1 MLYTLKSSHMTVT
14 VNSRGAELWSLMRD
28 GNEYLWQGDPDYWSG
43 RAPVLFPICG
53 RLYGGKY
60 RYAGQEYCLPIHGFA
75 KDSEFAVTA
84 AEDALTCVLEADDAT
99 RAVYPFDFRLT
110 VVYRLKNDRTLRVES
125 TVTNTGKGELPFSLG
140 AHPGFRV
147 PLREGERF
155 EDYYLR
161 FAGGTVP
168 RRLVFSDTCFQTG
181 ETADFPLIDG
191 DLLLLRHELFD
202 VNPVYTKTRDEAPAR
217 YLPGAQVVNS
227 LVADGC
233 IIEGTVEDCVLFRG
247 VRVARG
253 AHIKGSI
260 LMQDCDIGEKVEL
273 ENTILDK
280 NVTMLSGKRLIG
292 EKQYPIVVGKN
303 VTL

>member
-43 RAPVLFPICG
+43 RAPVLFPVCG

-84 AEDALTCVLEADDAT
+84 AEDALTCVLEEDDAT

-110 VVYRLKNDRTLRVES
+110 VVYRLKNDRTLCVES

-155 EDYYLR
+155 EDCYLR

-191 DLLLLRHELFD
+191 DLLLLRHDLFD
-202 VNPVYTKTRDEAPAR
+202 RDA
-217 YLPGAQVVNS
+217 
-227 LVADGC
+227 
-233 IIEGTVEDCVLFRG
+233 IF
-247 VRVARG
+247 
-253 AHIKGSI
+253 
-260 LMQDCDIGEKVEL
+260 L
-273 ENTILDK
+273 ENTGGRVLLNTKKHSREVSVRFGDFPYLGLWHRPHTDAPYLCIEPWAGLPSRDGTVDDLATK
-280 NVTMLSGKRLIG
+280 DAMLRLGTG
-292 EKQYPIVVGKN
+292 EEK
-303 VTL
+303 TLTYEVSLR